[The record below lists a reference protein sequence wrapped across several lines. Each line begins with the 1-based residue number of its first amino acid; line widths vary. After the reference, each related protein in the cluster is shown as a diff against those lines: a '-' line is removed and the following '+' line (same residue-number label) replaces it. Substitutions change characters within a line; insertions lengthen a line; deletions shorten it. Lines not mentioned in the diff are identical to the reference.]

1 MFFNG
6 AQPCDKEKNCYI
18 DKKHKIK
25 LSVLQKDKNIFLST
39 NLYDYVPR
47 FDNKLISTAVM
58 GVVFESEQRFEAPD
72 GSELIL
78 LEIV

>member
-1 MFFNG
+1 M
-6 AQPCDKEKNCYI
+6 EKNCYI

>member
-1 MFFNG
+1 M
-6 AQPCDKEKNCYI
+6 
-18 DKKHKIK
+18 
-25 LSVLQKDKNIFLST
+25 ST